1 MSIVNLQ
8 IFGTNDCQ
16 NTRKAERFF
25 KERGINFQYRNL
37 ADKGVS
43 KGELESIMRKI
54 SLDDLFNA
62 EGKQFKKRNMNYMKY
77 DKEIELL
84 SDPLLFTT
92 PIVRTKTDVTIG
104 FKPEIWKNWIAD

>member
-25 KERGINFQYRNL
+25 KERGINFQLRNL

-54 SLDDLFNA
+54 SLDDLFNT

-77 DKEIELL
+77 DKETELL
-84 SDPLLFTT
+84 SDALLFTT

-104 FKPEIWKNWIAD
+104 FQPEIWKKWLAD